1 MSQENDINDILG
13 KKPKLEDVTELLADY
28 QYAWREIGTALKVKA
43 GKLMGLRQ
51 SPDSDSSKL
60 TDVIRLWTS
69 TKCSPVTWD
78 NLIASVESDTAGN
91 LADLGDYMRSE
102 LAKDKYFK
110 KYD

>member
-1 MSQENDINDILG
+1 MSQNDINDILG

-43 GKLMGLRQ
+43 GKLMSLVH
-51 SPDSDSSKL
+51 SSDSVSNKL
-60 TDVIRLWTS
+60 IDVIRMWINS
-69 TKCSPVTWD
+69 KCSPVTWD